1 MFFKKLGK
9 WITTIIAMT
18 GTFMGGAH
26 AKNIDL
32 VNSGYFGFTPLPVS
46 VVSDRYT
53 LLLSD
58 SPEYVGPEGGVL
70 SAGTLKGLGRIY
82 FYHVNDMVEDHKIA
96 IVLEN
101 KSGKQ
106 NTVTIH
112 RMLKTK
118 PTEDYFAVGR
128 ELSKLDLE
136 QPLSSV
142 LGTNP
147 YVTPKEKKKF
157 KSKQETITLQPHSR
171 QLIFKDLEKVHVK
184 KDDLFSG
191 LVDFTS
197 ADEVYAR
204 VMMLPMKVKSLGAAY
219 TAKKLP
225 IDEVRLRGTYT
236 GMLRTLAV
244 NSVYDSSLGGAYVE
258 VANDREDPF
267 IQGVDEMNHND
278 AVTDRGNYGVSY
290 DMTLYTKGNEPFR
303 LYFNPLGGAYSGSF
317 TINTTHSKNK
327 NAKVTT
333 ETYQVGGGDV
343 PYLGHQTVL
352 DSMQMGSYHG
362 GDTLHI
368 QFMPA
373 GASNLPVRFL
383 LIPEALVVDKF
394 EIPVTYYVPETPT
407 VDNTDVSNVNR
418 FKPNTIATVDNTDVG
433 NVDLADLH

>member
-136 QPLSSV
+136 QPLGSV

-204 VMMLPMKVKSLGAAY
+204 VMMLPMKVKSVGAAY
-219 TAKKLP
+219 TAKELP

-394 EIPVTYYVPETPT
+394 EIPVTHYVPETPT
-407 VDNTDVSNVNR
+407 VDNTDVGNVN
-418 FKPNTIATVDNTDVG
+418 
-433 NVDLADLH
+433 LADLH

>member
-58 SPEYVGPEGGVL
+58 SPEYVGQEGGVL

-197 ADEVYAR
+197 TDEVYAR

-219 TAKKLP
+219 TAKEVP

-394 EIPVTYYVPETPT
+394 EIPVTHYVPETPT
-407 VDNTDVSNVNR
+407 VDNTDVGNVN
-418 FKPNTIATVDNTDVG
+418 
-433 NVDLADLH
+433 LADLH

>member
-184 KDDLFSG
+184 KDNLFSG

-197 ADEVYAR
+197 TDEVYAR
-204 VMMLPMKVKSLGAAY
+204 VMMLPMKVKSVGAAY
-219 TAKKLP
+219 TAKELP

-394 EIPVTYYVPETPT
+394 EIPVTHYVPETPT
-407 VDNTDVSNVNR
+407 VDNTDVGNVN
-418 FKPNTIATVDNTDVG
+418 
-433 NVDLADLH
+433 LADLH

>member
-197 ADEVYAR
+197 TDEVYAR

-219 TAKKLP
+219 TAKELP

-407 VDNTDVSNVNR
+407 VDNTDVGNVN
-418 FKPNTIATVDNTDVG
+418 
-433 NVDLADLH
+433 LADLH

>member
-96 IVLEN
+96 IVIEN
-101 KSGKQ
+101 KSDKQ

-197 ADEVYAR
+197 TDEVYAR

-219 TAKKLP
+219 TAKELP

-394 EIPVTYYVPETPT
+394 EIPVTHYVPETPT
-407 VDNTDVSNVNR
+407 VDNTDVGNVN
-418 FKPNTIATVDNTDVG
+418 
-433 NVDLADLH
+433 LADLH

>member
-197 ADEVYAR
+197 TDEVYAR

-219 TAKKLP
+219 TAKELP

-244 NSVYDSSLGGAYVE
+244 NSVYDSSLGGAYAE

-352 DSMQMGSYHG
+352 DSMQMRSYHG

-394 EIPVTYYVPETPT
+394 EIPVTHYVPETPT
-407 VDNTDVSNVNR
+407 VDNTDVGNVN
-418 FKPNTIATVDNTDVG
+418 
-433 NVDLADLH
+433 LADLH

>member
-101 KSGKQ
+101 KSDKQ

-219 TAKKLP
+219 TAKELP

-394 EIPVTYYVPETPT
+394 EIPVTHYVPETPT
-407 VDNTDVSNVNR
+407 VDNTDVGNVN
-418 FKPNTIATVDNTDVG
+418 
-433 NVDLADLH
+433 LADLH

>member
-1 MFFKKLGK
+1 
-9 WITTIIAMT
+9 
-18 GTFMGGAH
+18 MGGAH

-244 NSVYDSSLGGAYVE
+244 NSVYDSSLGGAYAE

-407 VDNTDVSNVNR
+407 VDNTDVGNVN
-418 FKPNTIATVDNTDVG
+418 
-433 NVDLADLH
+433 LADLH

>member
-101 KSGKQ
+101 KSDKQ

-197 ADEVYAR
+197 TDEVYAR

-219 TAKKLP
+219 TAKELP

-394 EIPVTYYVPETPT
+394 EIPVTHYVPETPT
-407 VDNTDVSNVNR
+407 VDNTDVGNVN
-418 FKPNTIATVDNTDVG
+418 
-433 NVDLADLH
+433 LADLH

>member
-157 KSKQETITLQPHSR
+157 KSKQETITLPPHSR

-197 ADEVYAR
+197 TDEVYAR

-219 TAKKLP
+219 TAKELP

-394 EIPVTYYVPETPT
+394 EIPVTHYVPETPT
-407 VDNTDVSNVNR
+407 VDNTDVGNVN
-418 FKPNTIATVDNTDVG
+418 
-433 NVDLADLH
+433 LADLH

>member
-101 KSGKQ
+101 KSDKQ

-147 YVTPKEKKKF
+147 YVTLKEKKKF

-394 EIPVTYYVPETPT
+394 EIPVTHYVPETPT
-407 VDNTDVSNVNR
+407 VDNTDVGNVN
-418 FKPNTIATVDNTDVG
+418 
-433 NVDLADLH
+433 LADLH

>member
-204 VMMLPMKVKSLGAAY
+204 VMMLPMKVKSVGAAY
-219 TAKKLP
+219 TAKELP

-290 DMTLYTKGNEPFR
+290 DMTLYTKGNEPFC

-394 EIPVTYYVPETPT
+394 EIPVTHYVPETPT
-407 VDNTDVSNVNR
+407 VDNTDVGNVN
-418 FKPNTIATVDNTDVG
+418 
-433 NVDLADLH
+433 LADLH

>member
-157 KSKQETITLQPHSR
+157 KRKQETITLQPHSR

-184 KDDLFSG
+184 KDNLFSG

-197 ADEVYAR
+197 TDEVYAR

-219 TAKKLP
+219 TAKELP

-394 EIPVTYYVPETPT
+394 EIPVTHYVPETPT
-407 VDNTDVSNVNR
+407 VDNTDVGNVN
-418 FKPNTIATVDNTDVG
+418 
-433 NVDLADLH
+433 LADLH

>member
-236 GMLRTLAV
+236 GMLRALAV

-407 VDNTDVSNVNR
+407 VDNTDVGNVN
-418 FKPNTIATVDNTDVG
+418 
-433 NVDLADLH
+433 LADLH

>member
-184 KDDLFSG
+184 KDNLFSG

-197 ADEVYAR
+197 TDELYAR
-204 VMMLPMKVKSLGAAY
+204 VMMLPMKVKSVGAAY
-219 TAKKLP
+219 TAKELP

-317 TINTTHSKNK
+317 TINMTHSKNK

-394 EIPVTYYVPETPT
+394 EIPVTHYVPETPT
-407 VDNTDVSNVNR
+407 VDNTDVGNVN
-418 FKPNTIATVDNTDVG
+418 
-433 NVDLADLH
+433 LADLH

>member
-184 KDDLFSG
+184 KNDLFSG

-219 TAKKLP
+219 TAKELP

-407 VDNTDVSNVNR
+407 VDNTDVGNVN
-418 FKPNTIATVDNTDVG
+418 
-433 NVDLADLH
+433 LADLH

>member
-101 KSGKQ
+101 KLGKQ

-184 KDDLFSG
+184 KDNLFSG

-197 ADEVYAR
+197 TDEVYAR
-204 VMMLPMKVKSLGAAY
+204 VMMLPMKVKSVGAAY
-219 TAKKLP
+219 TAKELP

-394 EIPVTYYVPETPT
+394 EIPVTHYVPETPT
-407 VDNTDVSNVNR
+407 VDNTDVGNVN
-418 FKPNTIATVDNTDVG
+418 
-433 NVDLADLH
+433 LADLH

>member
-58 SPEYVGPEGGVL
+58 SPEYVGQEGGVL

-197 ADEVYAR
+197 TDEVYAR

-394 EIPVTYYVPETPT
+394 EIPVTHYVPETPT
-407 VDNTDVSNVNR
+407 VDNTDVGNVN
-418 FKPNTIATVDNTDVG
+418 
-433 NVDLADLH
+433 LADLH

>member
-1 MFFKKLGK
+1 MFFKKLVK

-267 IQGVDEMNHND
+267 IQGVDEMNYND

-394 EIPVTYYVPETPT
+394 EIPVTHYVPETPT
-407 VDNTDVSNVNR
+407 VDNTDVGNVN
-418 FKPNTIATVDNTDVG
+418 
-433 NVDLADLH
+433 LADLH

>member
-171 QLIFKDLEKVHVK
+171 QLIFKDLEKVYVK
-184 KDDLFSG
+184 KDNLFSG

-197 ADEVYAR
+197 TDEVYAR

-394 EIPVTYYVPETPT
+394 EIPVTHYVPETPT
-407 VDNTDVSNVNR
+407 VDNTDVGNVN
-418 FKPNTIATVDNTDVG
+418 
-433 NVDLADLH
+433 LADLH

>member
-171 QLIFKDLEKVHVK
+171 QLIFKDLEKVYVK
-184 KDDLFSG
+184 KDNLFSG

-197 ADEVYAR
+197 TDEVYAR

-244 NSVYDSSLGGAYVE
+244 NSVYDSSLGGAYAE

-394 EIPVTYYVPETPT
+394 EIPVTHYVPETPT
-407 VDNTDVSNVNR
+407 VDNTDVGNVN
-418 FKPNTIATVDNTDVG
+418 
-433 NVDLADLH
+433 LADLH

>member
-101 KSGKQ
+101 KSDKQ

-184 KDDLFSG
+184 KDELFSG

-197 ADEVYAR
+197 TDEVYAR

-244 NSVYDSSLGGAYVE
+244 NSVYDSSLGGAYAE

-394 EIPVTYYVPETPT
+394 EIPVTHYVPETPT
-407 VDNTDVSNVNR
+407 VDNTDVGNVN
-418 FKPNTIATVDNTDVG
+418 
-433 NVDLADLH
+433 LADLH

>member
-101 KSGKQ
+101 KSDKQ

-407 VDNTDVSNVNR
+407 VDNTDVGNVN
-418 FKPNTIATVDNTDVG
+418 
-433 NVDLADLH
+433 LADLH

>member
-9 WITTIIAMT
+9 WITIIIAMT

-32 VNSGYFGFTPLPVS
+32 VHSGYFGFTPLPVS

-184 KDDLFSG
+184 KDNLFSG

-197 ADEVYAR
+197 TDEVYAR
-204 VMMLPMKVKSLGAAY
+204 VMMLPMKVKSVGAAY
-219 TAKKLP
+219 TAKELP

-394 EIPVTYYVPETPT
+394 EIPVTHYVPETPT
-407 VDNTDVSNVNR
+407 VDNTDVGNVN
-418 FKPNTIATVDNTDVG
+418 
-433 NVDLADLH
+433 LADLH

>member
-184 KDDLFSG
+184 KDNLFSG

-197 ADEVYAR
+197 TDEVYAR

-219 TAKKLP
+219 TAKELP

-394 EIPVTYYVPETPT
+394 EIPVTHHVPETPT
-407 VDNTDVSNVNR
+407 VDNTDVGNVN
-418 FKPNTIATVDNTDVG
+418 
-433 NVDLADLH
+433 LADLH

>member
-171 QLIFKDLEKVHVK
+171 QLIFKDLEKVYVK
-184 KDDLFSG
+184 KDNLFSG

-197 ADEVYAR
+197 TDEVYAR

-219 TAKKLP
+219 TAKELP

-394 EIPVTYYVPETPT
+394 EIPVTHYVPETPT
-407 VDNTDVSNVNR
+407 VDNTDVGNVN
-418 FKPNTIATVDNTDVG
+418 
-433 NVDLADLH
+433 LADLH

>member
-184 KDDLFSG
+184 KNDLFSG

-197 ADEVYAR
+197 TDEVYAR

-219 TAKKLP
+219 TAKELP

-394 EIPVTYYVPETPT
+394 EIPVTHYVPETPT
-407 VDNTDVSNVNR
+407 VDNTDVGNVN
-418 FKPNTIATVDNTDVG
+418 
-433 NVDLADLH
+433 LADLH

>member
-184 KDDLFSG
+184 KDNLFSG

-197 ADEVYAR
+197 TDEVYAR
-204 VMMLPMKVKSLGAAY
+204 VMMLPMKVKSVGAAY
-219 TAKKLP
+219 TAKELP

-394 EIPVTYYVPETPT
+394 EIPVTHHVPETPT
-407 VDNTDVSNVNR
+407 VDNTDVGNVN
-418 FKPNTIATVDNTDVG
+418 
-433 NVDLADLH
+433 LADLH

>member
-184 KDDLFSG
+184 KDNLFSG

-204 VMMLPMKVKSLGAAY
+204 VMMLPMKVKSVGAAY
-219 TAKKLP
+219 TAKELP

-394 EIPVTYYVPETPT
+394 EIPVTHHVPETPT
-407 VDNTDVSNVNR
+407 VDNTDVGNVN
-418 FKPNTIATVDNTDVG
+418 
-433 NVDLADLH
+433 LADLH

>member
-1 MFFKKLGK
+1 MAKY
-9 WITTIIAMT
+9 IT
-18 GTFMGGAH
+18 
-26 AKNIDL
+26 
-32 VNSGYFGFTPLPVS
+32 
-46 VVSDRYT
+46 DR
-53 LLLSD
+53 
-58 SPEYVGPEGGVL
+58 
-70 SAGTLKGLGRIY
+70 
-82 FYHVNDMVEDHKIA
+82 
-96 IVLEN
+96 N
-101 KSGKQ
+101 KQ
-106 NTVTIH
+106 
-112 RMLKTK
+112 L
-118 PTEDYFAVGR
+118 
-128 ELSKLDLE
+128 
-136 QPLSSV
+136 
-142 LGTNP
+142 
-147 YVTPKEKKKF
+147 KEKKKF

-244 NSVYDSSLGGAYVE
+244 NSVYDSSLGGAYAE

-267 IQGVDEMNHND
+267 IQGVDEMNYND

-407 VDNTDVSNVNR
+407 VDNTDVGNVN
-418 FKPNTIATVDNTDVG
+418 
-433 NVDLADLH
+433 LADLH

>member
-197 ADEVYAR
+197 TDEVYAR
-204 VMMLPMKVKSLGAAY
+204 VMMLPMKVKSVGAAY
-219 TAKKLP
+219 TAKELP

-394 EIPVTYYVPETPT
+394 EIPVTHYVPETPT
-407 VDNTDVSNVNR
+407 VDNTDVGNVN
-418 FKPNTIATVDNTDVG
+418 
-433 NVDLADLH
+433 LADLH

>member
-101 KSGKQ
+101 KSDKQ

-204 VMMLPMKVKSLGAAY
+204 VMMLPMKVKSVGAAY
-219 TAKKLP
+219 TAKELP

-394 EIPVTYYVPETPT
+394 EIPVTHYVPETPT
-407 VDNTDVSNVNR
+407 VDNTDVGNVN
-418 FKPNTIATVDNTDVG
+418 
-433 NVDLADLH
+433 LADLH

>member
-184 KDDLFSG
+184 KDNLFSG

-197 ADEVYAR
+197 TDEVYAR

-219 TAKKLP
+219 TAKELP

-394 EIPVTYYVPETPT
+394 EIPVTHYVPETPT
-407 VDNTDVSNVNR
+407 VDNTDVGNVN
-418 FKPNTIATVDNTDVG
+418 
-433 NVDLADLH
+433 LADLH